1 MNERIRD
8 LQIQAF
14 AECKTFE
21 DDKIRTDEVFERFA
35 ELIVRECAEMIL
47 SECEDFENGNCF
59 NDEALWKSVSRE
71 YGKNKERGFNPI
83 GMGIHF
89 GKMLKEHF
97 GVER

>member
-35 ELIVRECAEMIL
+35 ELIVGECIEQVEQAKN
-47 SECEDFENGNCF
+47 SPF
-59 NDEALWKSVSRE
+59 VSLDDAKR
-71 YGKNKERGFNPI
+71 
-83 GMGIHF
+83 MSHF
-89 GKMLKEHF
+89 VDVTKKRIEKHF
-97 GVER
+97 RS

>member
-35 ELIVRECAEMIL
+35 ELIVKDCITKIALIGV
-47 SECEDFENGNCF
+47 SNFEN
-59 NDEALWKSVSRE
+59 DDIMWTVELATKMI
-71 YGKNKERGFNPI
+71 KER
-83 GMGIHF
+83 
-89 GKMLKEHF
+89 F
-97 GVER
+97 GVKE